1 MDSSWMYETR
11 RIDPSLFTEL
21 AKFVETAK
29 IHTTSKKTKAIY
41 CPCHDCNN
49 QILWK
54 NLDTIRSHLIR
65 RGFVANYK
73 VWVFHGEAVAPSVT
87 SSHNTSAN
95 QVCDDD
101 QGILEGDTDDV
112 VMDGVVNGYIEGD
125 DGDID
130 GDDGAADDE
139 DFLQEMLC
147 HAEQELLFG
156 SRNGLDNWEALQ
168 KASTD
173 TLYEQSKGCAH
184 TMTVM
189 CFVLE
194 MLL

>member
-1 MDSSWMYETR
+1 MYETR
-11 RIDPSLFTEL
+11 RIDPSFFTEL
-21 AKFVETAK
+21 AKFVGTAM
-29 IHTTSKKTKAIY
+29 IHATSKKTKAIH

-49 QILWK
+49 QNLWE
-54 NLDTIRSHLIR
+54 NLDTIWSHLIR

-95 QVCDDD
+95 QVSDDD
-101 QGILEGDTDDV
+101 QGILEGNTDDV
-112 VMDGVVNGYIEGD
+112 VIDGADDEDIDGD

-139 DFLQEMLC
+139 DILQEMLR
-147 HAEQELLFG
+147 HAKQELLFG
-156 SRNGLDNWEALQ
+156 SRNGLDNWETLQ
-168 KASTD
+168 KVSTD

-184 TMTVM
+184 TMTVL
-189 CFVLE
+189 CFVH
-194 MLL
+194 